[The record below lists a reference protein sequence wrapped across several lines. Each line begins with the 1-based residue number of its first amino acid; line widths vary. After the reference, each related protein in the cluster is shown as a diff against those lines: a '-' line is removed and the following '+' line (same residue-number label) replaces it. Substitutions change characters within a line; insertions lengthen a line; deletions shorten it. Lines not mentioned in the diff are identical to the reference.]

1 PLALINSL
9 FRLALTK
16 LDVLD
21 TFEEI
26 KIAVSYKLNNMLIQ
40 DPPACASKLAQV
52 EVVYEVLPGW
62 KESIQ
67 NITQFDQL
75 PLNARKYVQRIE
87 ELVGVP

>member
-1 PLALINSL
+1 
-9 FRLALTK
+9 
-16 LDVLD
+16 
-21 TFEEI
+21 
-26 KIAVSYKLNNMLIQ
+26 MLIQ

-87 ELVGVP
+87 ELVGVPIVWIGTGKERNAVIQRVNIP